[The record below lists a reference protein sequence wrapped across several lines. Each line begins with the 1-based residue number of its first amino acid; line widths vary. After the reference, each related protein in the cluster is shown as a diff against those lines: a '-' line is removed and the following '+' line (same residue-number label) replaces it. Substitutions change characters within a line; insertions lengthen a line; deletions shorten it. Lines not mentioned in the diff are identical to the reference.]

1 MKLRIKNLSRLQIY
15 ISSTNT
21 KHISEHTSAVVQRT
35 QAQSP
40 SSITINRIC
49 LD

>member
-1 MKLRIKNLSRLQIY
+1 MKLCIMYLSNLQNY

-21 KHISEHTSAVVQRT
+21 KPISEYTSAVVQRI

-40 SSITINRIC
+40 SSITINRIH
-49 LD
+49 L